1 MKLRVKF
8 LLFTV
13 VTAVSLLAVSTIGY
27 YFAQKEVTRS
37 IESEMALLAD
47 SQAKQL
53 DGWLL
58 RKAQTALNA
67 SETVRRVL
75 GDGSIPVEYMHS
87 YKEDPALQ
95 DLYVGLE
102 DGKFIEGAQSALPA
116 GFDPRTRGWYK
127 AAKEKNSLIF
137 TDAYVDVLT
146 NKYVISAATPLK
158 STAGA
163 LRGVVG
169 IDISLAILTDQLK
182 DVHLH
187 GKGYALLIDPNG
199 IILAH
204 PDANEISKNMKDNPA
219 LKDVF
224 ATMVAQDHG
233 SVSYGYEGV
242 DKLMLFTK
250 VPSTGWIMAIA
261 VNADDVYGQVA
272 SLKYT
277 FLVISLL
284 AILLSGLVGWLFS
297 RKITAQLAA
306 LTVSAASLAAG
317 NLTVR
322 SLEIDS
328 QDELGQLA
336 RAFNTMTQN
345 LRGLIKNVVQSSEQV
360 AASSEELTAS
370 AEQCAQAATLVA
382 TSIVEVATGANQQ
395 VEAVHKASSV
405 VGEITSSIQNI
416 AATADSVAQ
425 ATNKTVEATE
435 AGKASVEKA
444 VLQMKNIAQGTE
456 QVQKSVDQLSAS
468 SQQIGEIVDLIGTIA
483 SQTNLLALNAAIEAA
498 RAGEHGRGFA
508 VVAEEVRKLA
518 EQSHDAAKQ
527 IADLI
532 AANQAGIDSAVT
544 AMASGVEDVRS
555 GIQVVGDAGN
565 TFRDIAKQI
574 SLMSDQ
580 IRGISAA
587 IRQVASGSQQVV
599 ASVQAIDQI
608 SKNAAGNAETVSAA
622 TEEQSASMQEIA
634 ASSQALA
641 KIAEDLQAVVRKFT
655 I

>member
-13 VTAVSLLAVSTIGY
+13 VTAISLLAVSTIGY
-27 YFAQKEVTRS
+27 YFAQKEVKQS

-58 RKAQTALNA
+58 RKAQTAVTA

-75 GDGSIPVEYMHS
+75 GDGPIPVTYMQS
-87 YKEDPALQ
+87 YKEDSTLQ

-102 DGKFIEGAQSALPA
+102 DGKFIEGAQSDLPA

-127 AAKEKNSLIF
+127 AAKGKNGLVF
-137 TDAYVDVLT
+137 TDAYIDALT
-146 NKYVISAATPLK
+146 NKYIISAATPLK
-158 STAGA
+158 SASGA
-163 LRGVVG
+163 FRGVVG

-182 DVHLH
+182 DVKLH
-187 GKGYALLIDPNG
+187 GKGYAILVDPNG
-199 IILAH
+199 VVLAH
-204 PDANEISKNMKDNPA
+204 PDANEISKNMKDNPV

-224 ATMVAQDHG
+224 ATMASKDNG
-233 SVSYGYEGV
+233 AASYSFNGVSR
-242 DKLMLFTK
+242 LMLFTK

-261 VNADDVYGQVA
+261 VNEDDVYSQLA

-277 FLVISLL
+277 FLIISFLG
-284 AILLSGLVGWLFS
+284 ILLSGLIGWLFS
-297 RKITAQLAA
+297 RKITTQLAA
-306 LTVSAASLAAG
+306 LTANAESLAAG

-322 SLEIDS
+322 ALEIDS

-345 LRGLIKNVVQSSEQV
+345 LRGLIKSVVQSSEQV
-360 AASSEELTAS
+360 AASSEQLTAS

-382 TSIVEVATGANQQ
+382 GSIVEVATGANQQ
-395 VEAVHKASSV
+395 VEAVNQASSV
-405 VGEITSSIQNI
+405 VGEITSSIRNI
-416 AATADSVAQ
+416 ASTADNVAQ
-425 ATNKTVEATE
+425 ATSKTVEATE

-444 VLQMKNIAQGTE
+444 VLQMKNIAEGTE

-527 IADLI
+527 IAELI
-532 AANQAGIDSAVT
+532 AANRAGIDSAVT
-544 AMASGVEDVRS
+544 AMASGVEDVKS

-574 SLMSDQ
+574 GLMSDQ

-599 ASVQAIDQI
+599 TAVQSIDQI
-608 SKNAAGNAETVSAA
+608 SKNAASNAETVSAA

-641 KIAEDLQAVVRKFT
+641 KIAEDLQSVIRKFT